1 MRLPG
6 LALAVACG
14 ITLNFHFKDSAIAEA
29 EESGGT
35 SRIGAF
41 FNHCILLVGQ
51 KTGLSMALFPYTRK
65 AYHGFH
71 EANRHA
77 GFALNETES
86 SALAT

>member
-14 ITLNFHFKDSAIAEA
+14 ITLNFHLKDSAIAEA

-51 KTGLSMALFPYTRK
+51 KTGLSMALFPK
-65 AYHGFH
+65 AYRGFH

-86 SALAT
+86 SAVAT